1 MTNTILRILIATTL
15 ASACTRA
22 DSRADTTAKTATASG
37 TVASADPAATV
48 APPAPRPAPH
58 DSISDRA
65 DRGRILGDTNA
76 TVWVV
81 MVSDFQCPYCK
92 LWHDASFQQVLKTYV
107 NTGRVRMAFLNMPLS
122 MHPNAVPAAEA
133 AMCASVQG
141 KFWPVHEAL
150 FASQKQWETLPNAV
164 PTFDSLAKAA
174 GVNMVPWRQCVSQH
188 STLALIQA
196 DHDRA
201 AATRINSTPAFFVG
215 NQVMVGAD
223 ADVPKAVEA
232 ALAAATGGK
241 KPGT

>member
-1 MTNTILRILIATTL
+1 MTNSILRILMATAL
-15 ASACTRA
+15 VSACSRA
-22 DSRADTTAKTATASG
+22 DSHADTAKTASANG
-37 TVASADPAATV
+37 TVASAEPNTTV
-48 APPAPRPAPH
+48 APGAPTSAPH

-141 KFWPVHEAL
+141 KFWPLHESL
-150 FASQKQWETLPNAV
+150 FASQKMWETMPNPV
-164 PTFDSLAKAA
+164 PAFDTLAKVA
-174 GVNMVPWRQCVSQH
+174 GVNMVQWRQCVSQH
-188 STLALIQA
+188 QTLNLIQA

-201 AATRINSTPAFFVG
+201 AAARINSTPAFFVG
-215 NQVMVGAD
+215 SQLMIGAD

-232 ALAAATGGK
+232 ALAAAAGAK